1 MSISIKNPFGITTT
15 KVWSIELQYV
25 NAQPSHKLK
34 IIKRTPRRRIMQLVL
49 AFAQERKKVSH
60 ELHEILTPKLWLD
73 PSYSTS

>member
-1 MSISIKNPFGITTT
+1 
-15 KVWSIELQYV
+15 
-25 NAQPSHKLK
+25 
-34 IIKRTPRRRIMQLVL
+34 MQLVL